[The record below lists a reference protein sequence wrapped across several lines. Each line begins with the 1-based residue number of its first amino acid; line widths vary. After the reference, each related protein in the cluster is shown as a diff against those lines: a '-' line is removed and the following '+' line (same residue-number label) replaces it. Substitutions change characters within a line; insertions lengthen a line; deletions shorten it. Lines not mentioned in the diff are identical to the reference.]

1 MRGLH
6 KVAGCTGIA
15 FFRSAGI
22 IEQPMRISIIGPG
35 AVGTL
40 LGALLAAGGH
50 EVAFRGRDVR
60 AAGRR
65 RIRVVLPGG
74 WMNVDAAR
82 WQGGE
87 APAGTPDIVLVTL
100 ARHHLHAVR
109 RPDFHRMTGK
119 SECPVV
125 IFNTGGLD
133 LGRLGMP
140 PERQRLA
147 LTLLNAVKLQEDD
160 VELSPGKA
168 VVVHER
174 SEQVSECLSVL
185 TRYGI
190 QVSAVD
196 DTGALGHSQ
205 LLLQLLALPA
215 AMCSATLDS
224 FLSFPEGRELARNI
238 LEEGIAALDK
248 AGMATATLPVLDP
261 RELSARLRKKPA
273 SFSGAATLPDR
284 SYGTVLQSYLAG
296 RPTEAAHLNRRIVE
310 IGSSGGLHLT
320 WNWRLLQKSS
330 RAAGLGFYRD
340 PADLLRSLE

>member
-1 MRGLH
+1 
-6 KVAGCTGIA
+6 
-15 FFRSAGI
+15 
-22 IEQPMRISIIGPG
+22 MRIVIIGPG

-40 LGALLAAGGH
+40 LGALLSAGGH
-50 EVAFRGRDVR
+50 EVVFRGRDAR
-60 AAGRR
+60 AAGPR

-82 WQGGE
+82 WQGSE
-87 APAGTPDIVLVTL
+87 APAGSQGIVLVTL

-109 RPDFHRMTGK
+109 RPDFQRMAGK
-119 SECPVV
+119 GDCPVV
-125 IFNTGGLD
+125 FFNAGGVD
-133 LGRLGMP
+133 LGRLDLA

-147 LTLLNAVKLQEDD
+147 LTLLTAVKLQEND

-174 SEQVSECLSVL
+174 SEEVTECFSVL

-190 QVSAVD
+190 QLSVAD
-196 DTGALGHSQ
+196 DARALSHSQ

-215 AMCSATLDS
+215 AMCNATLDS

-238 LEEGIAALDK
+238 LEEGAAALEK
-248 AGMATATLPVLDP
+248 AGMQLAPLPVLDP
-261 RELSARLRKKPA
+261 RELRTRLEKKPA
-273 SFSGAATLPDR
+273 AFDGASAVPDR
-284 SYGTVLQSYLAG
+284 SYSTVLQSYLAA

-330 RAAGLGFYRD
+330 RVSGLGFFRD

>member
-1 MRGLH
+1 
-6 KVAGCTGIA
+6 
-15 FFRSAGI
+15 
-22 IEQPMRISIIGPG
+22 MRISIIGPG

-50 EVAFRGRDVR
+50 DVAFRGRNPR

-65 RIRVVLPGG
+65 RIRVILPDR
-74 WMNVDAAR
+74 WMSVDAAR

-87 APAGTPDIVLVTL
+87 TPAGAQDIVLVTL

-109 RPDFHRMTGK
+109 RPDFQRLTGK
-119 SECPVV
+119 GECPVV
-125 IFNTGGLD
+125 FFNPGGLD
-133 LGRLGMP
+133 LGRLDVSPG
-140 PERQRLA
+140 RQRLA
-147 LTLLNAVKLQEDD
+147 LTLLTAVKLQEDD

-168 VVVHER
+168 VVVYER
-174 SEQVSECLSVL
+174 SDEVSQCLSVL
-185 TRYGI
+185 AQYGI
-190 QVSAVD
+190 QVSPVD
-196 DTGALGHSQ
+196 DANALARSQ

-215 AMCSATLDS
+215 AMCNATLDS
-224 FLSFPEGRELARNI
+224 FLAFPEGRELARNI

-248 AGMATATLPVLDP
+248 AGMATAPLPVLDP
-261 RELSARLRKKPA
+261 RELKTRLERKPA
-273 SFSGAATLPDR
+273 SFDAAATVPDR
-284 SYGTVLQSYLAG
+284 SYGTVLQGYLAA

-330 RAAGLGFYRD
+330 RAAALGFYRD